1 MKVSIVSILMGI
13 LCTFS
18 AQAPNPSVED
28 TTGLTETTISETT
41 ISANTEKD
49 PQLSLDSSPGSSANI
64 NKGDNSEKNQT
75 PEISMNLNHICTYHL
90 YNLIQFTQATIS
102 GKRRMKES

>member
-41 ISANTEKD
+41 SVNTEED
-49 PQLSLDSSPGSSANI
+49 PQLSLDSSPGSSASI
-64 NKGDNSEKNQT
+64 NEGDNSKKNQT
-75 PEISMNLNHICTYHL
+75 SDISMNLNHICTYHL